1 VIRLP
6 SHSIER
12 STPRPDFATQTAQQS
27 YTRPRPGIVPG
38 GLAYAS
44 SWGMDQRLASIG
56 HLQVQNGRTV
66 VVLHS

>member
-6 SHSIER
+6 RREVIGRER
-12 STPRPDFATQTAQQS
+12 AAFETSVANAS
-27 YTRPRPGIVPG
+27 YTRPRPGIHPG

-44 SWGMDQRLASIG
+44 SWGMSQRMQSAG
-56 HLQVQNGRTV
+56 HLEVQNGQTV